1 MCQGFLPNKIHPR
14 PKCSGIFQ
22 HEVYNRSNHDQDFS
36 QSNFVENLG
45 FEKYGFGRRAH
56 MATVTQCW
64 RRRWK
69 RCDSYVT
76 AVVAPADAEVKPS
89 SSVAS
94 LGALPKHIHCKP
106 GIEPLL
112 HPVFLKYVQLYLS
125 RATECIIHH
134 LISIFL
140 NFYQMIPWC
149 RYADGNVY
157 PFICTAWIQTQI
169 CTYVSR
175 RRSRMRMMMI

>member
-1 MCQGFLPNKIHPR
+1 MNCARG
-14 PKCSGIFQ
+14 
-22 HEVYNRSNHDQDFS
+22 FS
-36 QSNFVENLG
+36 QTRFILEQNAPVFSNRKCTTDLKMTRILANQTLWKNSGV
-45 FEKYGFGRRAH
+45 EKYVFGRGGH

-76 AVVAPADAEVKPS
+76 AVVARADAEVKPS

-125 RATECIIHH
+125 RLSECISNHI
-134 LISIFL
+134 IAVAEIKPRCSVCCI
-140 NFYQMIPWC
+140 
-149 RYADGNVY
+149 
-157 PFICTAWIQTQI
+157 TAN
-169 CTYVSR
+169 R
-175 RRSRMRMMMI
+175 F